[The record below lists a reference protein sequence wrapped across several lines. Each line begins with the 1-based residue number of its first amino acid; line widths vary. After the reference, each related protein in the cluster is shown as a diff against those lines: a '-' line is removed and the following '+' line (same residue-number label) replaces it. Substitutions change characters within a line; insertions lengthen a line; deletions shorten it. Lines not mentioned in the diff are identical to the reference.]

1 MRLVVKQAGRT
12 INDFR
17 FTKGPV
23 YIGRHT
29 GSQVFLPD
37 RRVSR
42 HHAVL
47 FRTQQGHW
55 LVEDLDSANKTYLN
69 DAIVHKA
76 RIKTGDR
83 LTITDFTIEMNL
95 EQDTEETEQ
104 IGLEDTLVGAA
115 QEPQIIVRSVDAV
128 DAADMKLPARR
139 AMDFAR
145 ATELICEADN
155 LDEMVEA
162 LLGIAAGQ
170 LGALHSFCAL
180 RSGPSGP
187 MTAHAGRSRDGRSLQ
202 LDAITLKS
210 KIVEALD
217 TSKFM
222 LLPRLPAQR
231 QQGILSAIIAPIKG
245 SAGCFGVLYIDNAT
259 GDESYNPGDLDYSVL
274 LAVHTATILKNF

>member
-1 MRLVVKQAGRT
+1 MVVKQSGRT
-12 INDFR
+12 INEFR

-29 GSQVFLPD
+29 NSQVFLPD

-42 HHAVL
+42 HHAVI
-47 FRTQQGHW
+47 FRTQQGQW

-83 LTITDFTIEMNL
+83 LTITDFIIEVDL
-95 EQDTEETEQ
+95 EKDTEETEQ
-104 IGLEDTLVGAA
+104 IGLEDTLVGVAL
-115 QEPQIIVRSVDAV
+115 QPQIITRKVDEE
-128 DAADMKLPARR
+128 DAADLKLPAKR

-145 ATELICEADN
+145 ATELICEADS

-162 LLGIAAGQ
+162 LMGIAAGQ

-180 RSGPSGP
+180 RSEPSGP
-187 MTAHAGRSRDGRSLQ
+187 MMAHAGRGRDGRILQ
-202 LDAITLKS
+202 LDEIKLKS
-210 KIVEALD
+210 RIAEAIDKSQFVL
-217 TSKFM
+217 F
-222 LLPRLPAQR
+222 PRLPAQR
-231 QQGILSAIIAPIKG
+231 PQGILSAIIAPIKG

-259 GDESYNPGDLDYSVL
+259 NDEPYNPGDLDYSML